1 MTTTMIDCEPGVDGC
16 ASSVSSRWTTLLNGR
31 PWRSANEGAGSRP
44 ISGSPLSPLSTRG
57 RRAQAELADDVCST
71 LLTASLAMM
80 AAEPAICSLS
90 HVNMDESRYRSAFRS
105 ISTQSTHVK
114 VGQAIAVLVEGVVV
128 EL

>member
-1 MTTTMIDCEPGVDGC
+1 MF
-16 ASSVSSRWTTLLNGR
+16 
-31 PWRSANEGAGSRP
+31 
-44 ISGSPLSPLSTRG
+44 
-57 RRAQAELADDVCST
+57 
-71 LLTASLAMM
+71 
-80 AAEPAICSLS
+80 AEPAICSLS